1 MFATTGFGGTSF
13 LGGGAVASTPTTSN
27 PMKDFEV
34 VSPPDDAVSCLA
46 FSPATIPQNF
56 LIAGSWDNNVR
67 CWEVDQ
73 TGKTMPKSQQTIQG
87 PVLDVAWSD
96 DGSRVF
102 MAGCDKMAKCWDLA
116 SDQSIQV
123 AQHDAPVKTCH
134 WIKSHNYSCLMTTSW
149 DKTLKFWDLRQ
160 QQPTLTINLPERA
173 YSADVDYPVAV
184 VTTASRHL
192 IVYQLE
198 GTPSEYKRVESP
210 LKYQHRCVSIFK
222 DKKGMPT
229 GFALGSIEG
238 RVAIQYINATPNSK
252 DNFTFKC
259 HRSNVPNQQFQDIYA
274 VNDIKFHPVH
284 GTLATVGSDG
294 RFSFWDK
301 DSRTKLKTSE
311 AMEQSITTSC
321 FNHNGQ
327 IFAYSVGYDWS
338 KGHEFNN
345 PQKKNYIFLHS
356 CFDEMKPRSKS

>member
-1 MFATTGFGGTSF
+1 
-13 LGGGAVASTPTTSN
+13 
-27 PMKDFEV
+27 
-34 VSPPDDAVSCLA
+34 
-46 FSPATIPQNF
+46 
-56 LIAGSWDNNVR
+56 
-67 CWEVDQ
+67 
-73 TGKTMPKSQQTIQG
+73 
-87 PVLDVAWSD
+87 
-96 DGSRVF
+96 
-102 MAGCDKMAKCWDLA
+102 
-116 SDQSIQV
+116 
-123 AQHDAPVKTCH
+123 
-134 WIKSHNYSCLMTTSW
+134 MTTSW
-149 DKTLKFWDLRQ
+149 DKTMKFWDLRQ
-160 QQPTLTINLPERA
+160 QQPTLTIALPERA

-210 LKYQHRCVSIFK
+210 LKYQHRCVSVFK

-238 RVAIQYINATPNSK
+238 RVAIQYINVAANSK

-259 HRSNVPNQQFQDIYA
+259 HRSSVPNQQFQDIYA

-311 AMEQSITTSC
+311 PMEQSITTSC

-327 IFAYSVGYDWS
+327 IFAYAVGYDWS

-345 PQKKNYIFLHS
+345 PQKKNHIFLHS
-356 CFDEMKPRSKS
+356 CFDEMKPRTKS